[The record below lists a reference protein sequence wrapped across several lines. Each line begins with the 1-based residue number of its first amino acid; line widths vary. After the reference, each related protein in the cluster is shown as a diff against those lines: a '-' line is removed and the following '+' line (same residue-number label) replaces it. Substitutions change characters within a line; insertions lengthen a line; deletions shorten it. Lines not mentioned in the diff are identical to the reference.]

1 MIERPERDSGD
12 VLAAAIAITVVVHAA
27 VIGLVN
33 FDWPGRGLADVPASL
48 DVVLVDW
55 ATEETPED
63 PDFLAQVSQRGGGD
77 SEVVERPAE
86 SAANMPAD
94 VLSAFEQ
101 PRQEAAEREP
111 QEQVDELVA
120 VDDDSAAPELHEQME
135 DSDDAGLSAAE
146 LMSQSRS
153 VARNSVEHL
162 SEAVDYPSRPKRK
175 FVSASTREHLYASY
189 MRSWVS
195 KVERVGNMNYP
206 EQARRQGLAGALVLS
221 VDVLKDGSVN
231 QIRLLKSSGY
241 DVLDEAAIRIVRLS
255 APFAPLP
262 EEIRREYDVLTITRT
277 WQFSSSGVLRGS

>member
-33 FDWPGRGLADVPASL
+33 FDWPGRGPADVPASL

-120 VDDDSAAPELHEQME
+120 VDDDSAAPELHEQMK

-277 WQFSSSGVLRGS
+277 WQFSSSGVLRGG

>member
-33 FDWPGRGLADVPASL
+33 FDWPGRGPADVPASL

-55 ATEETPED
+55 ETEEVPED

-77 SEVVERPAE
+77 SDTVERPAE
-86 SAANMPAD
+86 TSASTPAD
-94 VLSAFEQ
+94 VLSEFEQ
-101 PRQEAAEREP
+101 QKQEAAERVPE
-111 QEQVDELVA
+111 EQVDELVA
-120 VDDDSAAPELHEQME
+120 VEDDRMMPELQEQTE
-135 DSDDAGLSAAE
+135 DSSDAGLSAAE

-162 SEAVDYPSRPKRK
+162 SETVDYPSRPKRK
-175 FVSASTREHLYASY
+175 FVSASTREHMYASY

-206 EQARRQGLAGALVLS
+206 EQARQQGLAGGLVLS

-231 QIRLLKSSGY
+231 RIRLLKSSGY
-241 DVLDEAAIRIVRLS
+241 DILDEAAIRIVRLS

-277 WQFSSSGVLRGS
+277 WQFSSSGVLRGG

>member
-1 MIERPERDSGD
+1 MIGRPERDSAD
-12 VLAAAIAITVVVHAA
+12 VLAAAIAVTVVIHAA

-33 FDWPGRGLADVPASL
+33 FDWPGRGPADVPASL

-55 ATEETPED
+55 ATEEAPED

-77 SEVVERPAE
+77 SDVVERPAE
-86 SAANMPAD
+86 SAASMPAD
-94 VLSAFEQ
+94 MLSELEQ
-101 PRQEAAEREP
+101 QRREAAERVP

-120 VDDDSAAPELHEQME
+120 VDDDSAAPELREQME
-135 DSDDAGLSAAE
+135 DSEDTGLSAVE

-277 WQFSSSGVLRGS
+277 WQFSSSGVLRGG